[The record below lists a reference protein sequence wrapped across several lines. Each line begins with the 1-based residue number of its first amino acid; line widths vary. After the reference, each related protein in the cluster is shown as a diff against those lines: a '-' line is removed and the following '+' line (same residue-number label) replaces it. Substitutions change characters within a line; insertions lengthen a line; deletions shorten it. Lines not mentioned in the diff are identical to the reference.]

1 MMHRRTK
8 EIEAMTRIFA
18 TPRKALILE
27 VVGQSVVTRLVRGSR
42 APKATV
48 RTFRNRYTLRKHL
61 SAQVR
66 AAVGQ
71 GFVSVNR

>member
-1 MMHRRTK
+1 
-8 EIEAMTRIFA
+8 MTRIFA

-27 VVGQSVVTRLVRGSR
+27 VVGQSVVTRLVKG
-42 APKATV
+42 AKPPTATV

-66 AAVGQ
+66 AAERQ